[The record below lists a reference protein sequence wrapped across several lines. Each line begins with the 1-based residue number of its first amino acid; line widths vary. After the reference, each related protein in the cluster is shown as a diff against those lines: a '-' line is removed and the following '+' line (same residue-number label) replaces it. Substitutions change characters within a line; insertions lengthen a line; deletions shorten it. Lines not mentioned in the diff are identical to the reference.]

1 MEHHNPI
8 NYNTAL
14 TRADGYYGSFVAI
27 VTPFD
32 GDLNVNFEKL
42 TELVEWQIAEGSS
55 GIVACGTTGEASTLD
70 DDERL
75 AVVAHV
81 VKVVN
86 KRIPVVAGT
95 GSNNSRHSLHLSL
108 SAEKEGADGLLLIT
122 PYYNKSNDEGL
133 YRHFKLVADAVHIPI
148 IVYNIPGRTGL
159 NIPVPTLKRLAQIE
173 NIVAIKEAGGNLDY
187 VLKIAKEAPN
197 LAILSGNDSQV
208 IPIMSVGG
216 RGVISTSANVFPNAM
231 AAMCDAF
238 AQGNTREA
246 ARLQVLYANVIESL
260 FLEVNPIPVKAAMN
274 LLGWNVG
281 GYRLPLYP
289 MSEKNR
295 TVLEEE
301 LRKAG
306 VCKMEKRNNLTGK
319 RYENKNK

>member
-1 MEHHNPI
+1 MENNTPPH
-8 NYNTAL
+8 YTTAL
-14 TRADGYYGSFVAI
+14 ARADGFYGSFVAI

-32 GDLNVNFEKL
+32 DDLNVHFEKL

-75 AVVAHV
+75 AIVAHV

-108 SAEKEGADGLLLIT
+108 AAEKAGADGLLLIT
-122 PYYNKSNDEGL
+122 PYYNKCNDEGL
-133 YRHFKLVADAVHIPI
+133 YRHFKLVADTVHLPI
-148 IVYNIPGRTGL
+148 IVYNVPGRTGVH
-159 NIPVPTLKRLAQIE
+159 IPVPTLKRLAQIE
-173 NIVAIKEAGGNLDY
+173 NIVAIKEASGNLDY
-187 VLKIAKEAPN
+187 VLKIAKETPD

-208 IPIMSVGG
+208 IPIMSIGG
-216 RGVISTSANVFPNAM
+216 RGVISTSANVFPKAM

-246 ARLQVLYANVIESL
+246 ARLQVLYANIIESL
-260 FLEVNPIPVKAAMN
+260 FIEVNPVPVKEAMN
-274 LLGWNVG
+274 LLGRNVG

-289 MSEKNR
+289 MSEENR
-295 TVLEEE
+295 AVLVEE
-301 LRKAG
+301 LKKAG
-306 VCKMEKRNNLTGK
+306 IRN
-319 RYENKNK
+319 